1 MIRYFIPIL
10 IFFFSCNTH
19 SVENI
24 EEEYEGPVL
33 EVENLNTF
41 LSDSAQIRLK
51 LISDLYQ
58 VLNNGDE
65 IYPDGLFMKI
75 YSKSKNI
82 LIANFEANHV
92 IKYNDDNYY
101 IATGNVVLI
110 NMESGDELRTEGLY
124 WYPNDEKF
132 ETNKFVTIKTDNE
145 IHTGEGMD
153 SNQDFSKY
161 KILRP
166 TGIIEIDEN

>member
-1 MIRYFIPIL
+1 MLRNLTL
-10 IFFFSCNTH
+10 ISFFLFSCSAQ

-24 EEEYEGPVL
+24 KEEYQGPVL

-75 YSKSKNI
+75 YSKSKDI

-110 NMESGDELRTEGLY
+110 NMESGDELRTEELF

-132 ETNKFVTIKTDNE
+132 VTKKFVTIKTDNE
-145 IHTGEGMD
+145 IHTGEGME
-153 SNQDFSKY
+153 SNQDFSNY